1 MFFTLTLDE
10 VGDKFIEAAERGVA
24 LRFIHEKSQAS
35 QYSEH
40 HKFLEAGIPS
50 ILDQNPRNMHNKLC
64 VFDGKTVLTG
74 SMNPSNHSEHA
85 NDEVI
90 LFIKDASV
98 AQAYS
103 SYFEKYWL
111 DWSTG

>member
-1 MFFTLTLDE
+1 LDE
-10 VGDKFIEAAERGVA
+10 VGDKFIEVAEKGIA
-24 LRFIHEKSQAS
+24 QRFIFEKSQAS

-64 VFDGKTVLTG
+64 IFDGKTVLTG

-90 LFIKDASV
+90 LFIESEEI

-103 SYFEKYWL
+103 QYFDKYWL
-111 DWSTG
+111 QWTAE